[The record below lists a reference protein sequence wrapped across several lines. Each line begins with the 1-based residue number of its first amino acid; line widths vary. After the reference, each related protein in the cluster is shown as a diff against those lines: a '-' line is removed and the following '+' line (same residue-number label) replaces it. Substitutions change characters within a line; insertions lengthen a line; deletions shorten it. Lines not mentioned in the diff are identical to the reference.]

1 MRTGTATQV
10 TDANRTHPAEH
21 AEPVTPAHETDPADH
36 AEPVTPA
43 HATDPAPAPPRQSTQ
58 RAPHPS

>member
-10 TDANRTHPAEH
+10 TDADTTHPADH
-21 AEPVTPAHETDPADH
+21 ADHADPAHETH
-36 AEPVTPA
+36 
-43 HATDPAPAPPRQSTQ
+43 PAPAPAARRQSTQ